1 MQFVES
7 EVKYLGH
14 IIGSRYKKLSQ
25 ECLHGI
31 LSIPPPK
38 TKRDVRKLLGLIG
51 YCKLWIDEYTGL
63 VKFLYE
69 KLVGEEPIRWT
80 IDDDCKFKALKEKL
94 VNAPVLSLPD
104 LNRPFGLFTNVEK
117 GIAFGILTQEWCGA
131 RKPIA
136 YLSKLL
142 DPVVRGWPTCLQ
154 AVAATVTLVE
164 EGYKITLG
172 GRIKVYTPHNIKAVL
187 SQKASQRLTDSRLLK
202 YELVLLDSGNLEL
215 AMAKSKNPAQFLYG
229 EPEEDV
235 EHQCIELIRCKPKSG
250 RIYKM
255 SHYPM
260 GRYCLWMVR
269 HGLSTGNEF
278 QDMQ

>member
-1 MQFVES
+1 MEELLRQFEPKGETQVLRYVDDLLVSEEEKGDVRQTTTELLNFLWKKGLKVSKAKMQFVES

-14 IIGSRYKKLSQ
+14 IIGSGYKKLSQ
-25 ECLHGI
+25 EHLRGI
-31 LSIPPPK
+31 LPILPPK

-131 RKPIA
+131 RKHI
-136 YLSKLL
+136 YQNYWTQLL
-142 DPVVRGWPTCLQ
+142 EGGP
-154 AVAATVTLVE
+154 LV
-164 EGYKITLG
+164 YK
-172 GRIKVYTPHNIKAVL
+172 
-187 SQKASQRLTDSRLLK
+187 Q
-202 YELVLLDSGNLEL
+202 
-215 AMAKSKNPAQFLYG
+215 
-229 EPEEDV
+229 
-235 EHQCIELIRCKPKSG
+235 
-250 RIYKM
+250 
-255 SHYPM
+255 
-260 GRYCLWMVR
+260 
-269 HGLSTGNEF
+269 
-278 QDMQ
+278 